1 LPLAHSQFRSYGN
14 SNSTFYE
21 ISTLHWSSAL
31 LTVFSRVDT
40 GLAND
45 PRHLPVA
52 S

>member
-1 LPLAHSQFRSYGN
+1 LCLVYSQFRSYGN

-21 ISTLHWSSAL
+21 ISTLHYSSVL
-31 LTVFSRVDT
+31 VTVFSRVDS

-45 PRHLPVA
+45 PRHLPLD